1 MQCVKYKILWIC
13 SLSRASD
20 HAIVRILYIELQT
33 GSKKKSGRPIGL
45 AGLSGVPIIIL
56 KEGSKRESG
65 KDAQRR
71 NILAAKAVAESVR
84 TTLGPKGM
92 DKMLIAGEE
101 ATITND
107 GATILREMDIEHPVA
122 KMIVE
127 VAKAQDDEIGD
138 GTTTA
143 VIIAGKLLE
152 KAEGLLDQDV
162 HPTVIVQGYKQAAAR
177 AQKVLAEMAI
187 DVSGDE
193 SILLKIAQT
202 AMRGKGIEIAMDKL
216 AAISVEAAQAVA
228 GFQGKDIEENIKT
241 VMIPGGRIE
250 DSSIIYG
257 IVVEKERT
265 SLEMPKR
272 IENARIMLLE
282 GTLELKK
289 LDTDAKVT
297 ITEAK
302 NLSSFKEGEE
312 KVIKSQV
319 DAISAAGANVVFC
332 EKGIGVTAQNYLA
345 RQGMIG
351 VRRVKR
357 EDLKMLALATGARMV
372 GDVMAVTSQD
382 LGSAALVEERKVGK
396 DKKMLFMEGCP
407 KAKAVTIILHG
418 VSEQF
423 LEEMERALDDA
434 LNVVLDVI
442 RSKKIVPGGGA
453 PEMMVAENLR
463 QYASTLEGREQL
475 AVRAFADAV
484 EAIPLT
490 LAENSGFDPLD
501 SLAALRN
508 MTSQGKAFGL
518 DIATGQPSDML
529 AAGIVEPLKVKT
541 QAIKSATEAATMVL
555 RVDDVIAAKREE
567 MAPKPGQS
575 PHDYTMPQ
583 MPMPH
588 Y

>member
-1 MQCVKYKILWIC
+1 M
-13 SLSRASD
+13 
-20 HAIVRILYIELQT
+20 
-33 GSKKKSGRPIGL
+33 

-65 KDAQRR
+65 KDAQRK
-71 NILAAKAVAESVR
+71 NILAAKAVAESIR

-177 AQKVLAEMAI
+177 AQKVLSEMAV
-187 DVSGDE
+187 DVSADE
-193 SILLKIAQT
+193 ATLSKIART
-202 AMRGKGIEIAMDKL
+202 AMLGKGIEMAMDKL
-216 AAISVEAAQAVA
+216 AMLSVEAAQAIA
-228 GFQGKDIEENIKT
+228 GFEGKDIEENIKT
-241 VMIPGGRIE
+241 VMIPGGRID

-257 IVVEKERT
+257 IVLEKERT
-265 SLEMPKR
+265 SLEMPKK
-272 IENARIMLLE
+272 IEDAKIMLLE
-282 GTLELKK
+282 GTLEIKK

-302 NLSSFKEGEE
+302 SLSSFKEGEE
-312 KVIKSQV
+312 MVIKSQV
-319 DAISAAGANVVFC
+319 DAIAAAGANVVFC

-345 RQGMIG
+345 RQGMLG
-351 VRRVKR
+351 VRRVSR
-357 EDLKMLALATGARMV
+357 EDMKMLALATGARLV
-372 GDVMAVTSQD
+372 GDVMAVTSRD

-396 DKKMLFMEGCP
+396 EKKMLFIEGCP
-407 KAKAVTIILHG
+407 QAKAVTIVLHG
-418 VSEQF
+418 VSEQV
-423 LEEMERALDDA
+423 LEEMERALDDS

-442 RSKKIVPGGGA
+442 RSRKIVPGGGA
-453 PEMMVAENLR
+453 PEMIVAENLR

-484 EAIPLT
+484 ESIPLT

-501 SLAALRN
+501 SLAALRAK
-508 MTSQGKAFGL
+508 TGQGKAFGL
-518 DIATGQPSDML
+518 DMATGQPSDML

-567 MAPKPGQS
+567 LAPKPGQS

>member
-1 MQCVKYKILWIC
+1 
-13 SLSRASD
+13 
-20 HAIVRILYIELQT
+20 
-33 GSKKKSGRPIGL
+33 
-45 AGLSGVPIIIL
+45 
-56 KEGSKRESG
+56 
-65 KDAQRR
+65 
-71 NILAAKAVAESVR
+71 
-84 TTLGPKGM
+84 M

-162 HPTVIVQGYKQAAAR
+162 HPTVIVQGYKQAAAK
-177 AQKVLAEMAI
+177 AQKALSDMAV
-187 DVSGDE
+187 DVSADE
-193 SILLKIAQT
+193 ATLLKIART
-202 AMRGKGIEIAMDKL
+202 AMLGKGIEIAMNKL
-216 AAISVEAAQAVA
+216 AMLSVEAAQAIA
-228 GFQGKDIEENIKT
+228 GFEGKDIEENIKT
-241 VMIPGGRIE
+241 VMIPGGRID

-257 IVVEKERT
+257 IVLEKERT
-265 SLEMPKR
+265 SLEMPKK
-272 IENARIMLLE
+272 IENAKIMLLE
-282 GTLELKK
+282 GTLEIKK

-312 KVIKSQV
+312 NVIKSQV
-319 DAISAAGANVVFC
+319 DAIAAAGANVVFC

-345 RQGMIG
+345 RQGMMG
-351 VRRVKR
+351 VRRVSR
-357 EDLKMLALATGARMV
+357 EDMKMLALATGARLV
-372 GDVMAVTSQD
+372 GDVMAVTAKD

-396 DKKMLFMEGCP
+396 EKKMLFIEGCP
-407 KAKAVTIILHG
+407 QAKAVSIILHG
-418 VSEQF
+418 VSEQV
-423 LEEMERALDDA
+423 LEEMERALDDS

-442 RSKKIVPGGGA
+442 RSRKIVPGGGA
-453 PEMMVAENLR
+453 PEMLVAENLR

-501 SLAALRN
+501 SLAALRAK
-508 MTSQGKAFGL
+508 TGQGKAFGL
-518 DIATGQPSDML
+518 DMATGQPSDML

-567 MAPKPGQS
+567 LAPKPGQS

>member
-1 MQCVKYKILWIC
+1 M
-13 SLSRASD
+13 
-20 HAIVRILYIELQT
+20 
-33 GSKKKSGRPIGL
+33 

-216 AAISVEAAQAVA
+216 AAISVEAAKAVA

-357 EDLKMLALATGARMV
+357 EDLKMLALATGARLV
-372 GDVMAVTSQD
+372 GDVMTVTAKD

>member
-1 MQCVKYKILWIC
+1 M
-13 SLSRASD
+13 
-20 HAIVRILYIELQT
+20 
-33 GSKKKSGRPIGL
+33 
-45 AGLSGVPIIIL
+45 SGVPIIIL

-216 AAISVEAAQAVA
+216 ASISVEAAKAVA

-312 KVIKSQV
+312 KVIKSQI

-357 EDLKMLALATGARMV
+357 EDLKMLALATGARLV
-372 GDVMAVTSQD
+372 GDVMTVTAKD

>member
-1 MQCVKYKILWIC
+1 M
-13 SLSRASD
+13 
-20 HAIVRILYIELQT
+20 
-33 GSKKKSGRPIGL
+33 

-56 KEGSKRESG
+56 KEGSKRDSG
-65 KDAQRR
+65 KDAQRK

-152 KAEGLLDQDV
+152 RAESLLDQDV
-162 HPTVIVQGYKQAAAR
+162 HPTVIVQGYKQAAAK
-177 AQKVLAEMAI
+177 AQKVLSDMAV
-187 DVSGDE
+187 DASGDDAT
-193 SILLKIAQT
+193 LLKIART
-202 AMRGKGIEIAMDKL
+202 AMLGKGIEIAMDKL
-216 AAISVEAAQAVA
+216 STLSVEAAKAIA
-228 GFQGKDIEENIKT
+228 GFEGKDIEENIKT
-241 VMIPGGRIE
+241 VIIPGGRID
-250 DSSIIYG
+250 DSSLVRG
-257 IVVEKERT
+257 IVLEKDRT
-265 SLEMPKR
+265 SLEMPRK
-272 IENARIMLLE
+272 IENGRIMLLE

-302 NLSSFKEGEE
+302 NLSTFKEGEE
-312 KVIKSQV
+312 KVIKSQI
-319 DAISAAGANVVFC
+319 DAIAAAGANVVFC

-345 RQGMIG
+345 RQGMMG
-351 VRRVKR
+351 VRRVSR
-357 EDLKMLALATGARMV
+357 EDMKMLALATGARLV
-372 GDVMAVTSQD
+372 GDVMAVTSRD
-382 LGSAALVEERKVGK
+382 LGSAAIVEERKVGK
-396 DKKMLFMEGCP
+396 DKKMIFIEGCP
-407 KAKAVTIILHG
+407 QAKAVTIILHG
-418 VSEQF
+418 VSEQV
-423 LEEMERALDDA
+423 LDEMERALDDG

-453 PEMMVAENLR
+453 PEMLVAENLR
-463 QYASTLEGREQL
+463 QYASTLAGREQL

-508 MTSQGKAFGL
+508 AASQGKAFGL
-518 DIATGQPSDML
+518 DIATGQPTDML

-567 MAPKPGQS
+567 LAPKPGQS

>member
-1 MQCVKYKILWIC
+1 M
-13 SLSRASD
+13 
-20 HAIVRILYIELQT
+20 
-33 GSKKKSGRPIGL
+33 

-56 KEGSKRESG
+56 KEGSKRETG
-65 KDAQRR
+65 KEAQRR
-71 NILAAKAVAESVR
+71 NIMAAKAVAEAVR

-152 KAEGLLDQDV
+152 KAEALLDQDV

-177 AQKVLAEMAI
+177 AQKVLSEMAI

-193 SILLKIAQT
+193 RVLLKIAQT
-202 AMRGKGIEIAMDKL
+202 AMRGKGIEIAMDTL
-216 AAISVEAAQAVA
+216 AKISVDAARAVA
-228 GFQGKDIEENIKT
+228 GFEGKDIEENIKI
-241 VMIPGGRIE
+241 VLIPGGRID
-250 DSSIIYG
+250 DSVINYG
-257 IVVEKERT
+257 IVIEKERT

-272 IENARIMLLE
+272 IENAKIMLLE

-289 LDTDAKVT
+289 LDTDAKIT
-297 ITEAK
+297 ITDAK
-302 NLSSFKEGEE
+302 NLASFKEGEE
-312 KVIKSQV
+312 SVIKSQV
-319 DAISAAGANVVFC
+319 DAIVTAGANVVFC

-345 RQGMIG
+345 RLGILA

-357 EDLKMLALATGARMV
+357 EDLKMLALATGARLV
-372 GDVMAVTSQD
+372 GDVMVVTSKD
-382 LGSAALVEERKVGK
+382 LGSAALVEERKIGK
-396 DKKMLFMEGCP
+396 DKHMIFVEGCE
-407 KAKAVTIILHG
+407 KAKAVSIILHG

-442 RSKKIVPGGGA
+442 RSGKIVPGGGA
-453 PEMMVAENLR
+453 PEIIVAENLR

-484 EAIPLT
+484 ESIPLT
-490 LAENSGFDPLD
+490 LAENSGFDPVD
-501 SLAALRN
+501 SLAALRAK
-508 MTSQGKAFGL
+508 SGQGMKNFGL
-518 DIATGQPSDML
+518 NLITGEPADML
-529 AAGIVEPLKVKT
+529 AEGVVEPLKVKT

-575 PHDYTMPQ
+575 PHDYTRP
-583 MPMPH
+583 PM
-588 Y
+588 

>member
-1 MQCVKYKILWIC
+1 M
-13 SLSRASD
+13 
-20 HAIVRILYIELQT
+20 
-33 GSKKKSGRPIGL
+33 

-56 KEGSKRESG
+56 KEGSKRETG
-65 KDAQRR
+65 KEAQRR
-71 NILAAKAVAESVR
+71 NILAAKAVAEAVR

-152 KAEGLLDQDV
+152 KAEALLDQDV

-177 AQKVLAEMAI
+177 AQKVLSEMAI
-187 DVSGDE
+187 DVSGDD
-193 SILLKIAQT
+193 SVLLKIAQT

-216 AAISVEAAQAVA
+216 AKISVDAARAVA
-228 GFQGKDIEENIKT
+228 GFEGKDIEENVKI
-241 VMIPGGRIE
+241 VLIPGGRID
-250 DSSIIYG
+250 DSVINYG
-257 IVVEKERT
+257 IVIEKERT

-272 IENARIMLLE
+272 VEMAKIMLLE

-297 ITEAK
+297 ITDAK
-302 NLSSFKEGEE
+302 NLASFKEGEE
-312 KVIKSQV
+312 LVIKSQV
-319 DAISAAGANVVFC
+319 DAIAAAGANVVFC

-345 RQGMIG
+345 RLGILA

-357 EDLKMLALATGARMV
+357 EDLKMLALATGARLV
-372 GDVMAVTSQD
+372 GDVMVVTSKD
-382 LGSAALVEERKVGK
+382 LGSAALVEERKIGK
-396 DKKMLFMEGCP
+396 DKHMIFVEGCE
-407 KAKAVTIILHG
+407 KAKAVSIILHG

-434 LNVVLDVI
+434 INVVMDVI
-442 RSKKIVPGGGA
+442 RSGKIVPGGGA
-453 PEMMVAENLR
+453 PEIIVAENLR

-484 EAIPLT
+484 ESIPLT
-490 LAENSGFDPLD
+490 LAENSGFDPVD
-501 SLAALRN
+501 SLAALRAK
-508 MTSQGKAFGL
+508 SGQGMKNFGL
-518 DIATGQPSDML
+518 DLITGEPADML
-529 AAGIVEPLKVKT
+529 ALGVVEPLKVKT

>member
-1 MQCVKYKILWIC
+1 M
-13 SLSRASD
+13 
-20 HAIVRILYIELQT
+20 
-33 GSKKKSGRPIGL
+33 

-65 KDAQRR
+65 KDAQRK
-71 NILAAKAVAESVR
+71 NILAAKAVAESIR

-177 AQKVLAEMAI
+177 AQKVLSEMAV
-187 DVSGDE
+187 DVSADE
-193 SILLKIAQT
+193 ATLSKIART
-202 AMRGKGIEIAMDKL
+202 AMLGKGIEMAMDKL
-216 AAISVEAAQAVA
+216 AMLSVEAAQAIA
-228 GFQGKDIEENIKT
+228 GFEGKDIEENIKT
-241 VMIPGGRIE
+241 VMIPGGRID

-257 IVVEKERT
+257 IVLEKERT
-265 SLEMPKR
+265 SLEMPKK
-272 IENARIMLLE
+272 IEDAKIMLLE
-282 GTLELKK
+282 GTLEIKK

-302 NLSSFKEGEE
+302 SLSSFKEGEE
-312 KVIKSQV
+312 MVIKSQV
-319 DAISAAGANVVFC
+319 DAIAAAGANVVFC

-345 RQGMIG
+345 RQGMLG
-351 VRRVKR
+351 VRRVSR
-357 EDLKMLALATGARMV
+357 EDMKMLALATGARLV
-372 GDVMAVTSQD
+372 GDVMAVTAKD

-396 DKKMLFMEGCP
+396 EKKMLFIEGCP
-407 KAKAVTIILHG
+407 QAKAVTIVLHG
-418 VSEQF
+418 VSEQV
-423 LEEMERALDDA
+423 LEEMERALDDS

-442 RSKKIVPGGGA
+442 RSRKIVPGGGA
-453 PEMMVAENLR
+453 PEMIVAENLR

-484 EAIPLT
+484 ESIPLT

-501 SLAALRN
+501 SLAALRAK
-508 MTSQGKAFGL
+508 TGQGKAFGL
-518 DIATGQPSDML
+518 DMVTGQPSDMM

-567 MAPKPGQS
+567 LAPKPGQS

-583 MPMPH
+583 MSMPH

>member
-1 MQCVKYKILWIC
+1 M
-13 SLSRASD
+13 
-20 HAIVRILYIELQT
+20 RILYIELQT

-312 KVIKSQV
+312 KVIKSQI

-357 EDLKMLALATGARMV
+357 EDLKMLALATGARLV
-372 GDVMAVTSQD
+372 GDVMTVTAKD

-490 LAENSGFDPLD
+490 LAENSGFDPID

-518 DIATGQPSDML
+518 DISTGQPSDML